1 MNKLV
6 PVVVPA
12 AGSGQRMRQ
21 TLPKQYAP
29 LCGRT
34 VIDWTLDAL
43 LQHPRT
49 GPIVVALATTDIWF
63 GHLPVSDHSD
73 ISTVAGGATRAE
85 SVLRGLEA
93 LQQIGWGAQDWVAV
107 HDAAR
112 PCLRQSDLDALLA
125 GCAGD
130 GVVLGWPVADSLKRV
145 GRDGRPRALD
155 RAGVWVA
162 ATPQVFRLGKLVS
175 ALQSANSAHAVV
187 TDEASAME
195 WLDNQADIR
204 LIEGCADNIKITRPQ
219 DLPLAEAVLGLERGR

>member
-1 MNKLV
+1 MDELV

-34 VIDWTLDAL
+34 VIDWTLEAL

-49 GPIVVALATTDIWF
+49 GPIVVTLAATDTWF
-63 GHLPVSDHSD
+63 GDLAVSHHSCV
-73 ISTVAGGATRAE
+73 STVAGGATRAE

-93 LQQIGWGAQDWVAV
+93 LQRVGWSAQDWVAV

-130 GVVLGWPVADSLKRV
+130 GAVLGWPVADSLKRV

-155 RAGVWVA
+155 RTGVWVA
-162 ATPQVFRLGKLVS
+162 ATPQVFRLGKLVRALLS
-175 ALQSANSAHAVV
+175 AGTAHAVV
-187 TDEASAME
+187 TDEASAIE
-195 WLDNQADIR
+195 WLDDQADIR
-204 LIEGCADNIKITRPQ
+204 LIEGSADNIKITRPQ